1 MEYKKLIVIAFRRQ
15 ILVSL
20 VRTLVAARCA
30 LATHAIAAHET
41 TALRTQPAAVT
52 THQKSAY
59 KYTQK
64 THGGTV
70 NKKQQEKHVCVR
82 RHTPT
87 GISLRQLVRRRRVK
101 WRLQFV
107 AKQQQPQQHYPP
119 VWRQACLPA
128 RLSSDAAPTSHKS
141 VAITVLPGFYHTRV
155 SYC

>member
-1 MEYKKLIVIAFRRQ
+1 MTYTYAACSSNHAPKNQPISTRRR
-15 ILVSL
+15 
-20 VRTLVAARCA
+20 RTVD
-30 LATHAIAAHET
+30 
-41 TALRTQPAAVT
+41 
-52 THQKSAY
+52 
-59 KYTQK
+59 
-64 THGGTV
+64 
-70 NKKQQEKHVCVR
+70 KKQQEKHVCVR

-128 RLSSDAAPTSHKS
+128 RFSSDAAPTSHKS